1 MPVCL
6 LYIIILILYTYISCI
21 LTCSIQRKHPSHPS
35 KPRAKSIQ
43 LGRWMLEKKTW
54 KLMGSSQVKP
64 SNPQKDIILKPPT
77 RGFFFQNQVTQ
88 KKISLK
94 NGDVSWRF
102 PQSFL
107 VSTLQN
113 IVQNSRFSCQVA
125 GKRPL
130 THTKSPFRKYCS
142 SISTKSAADSASR
155 SCSKVSVGWPSR
167 TAWEAKV
174 FSCPQKKWSE
184 KDEHVINVLIN

>member
-43 LGRWMLEKKTW
+43 LGRWMLEKKLENWWDHPKWNHRIHRKTSYRNH
-54 KLMGSSQVKP
+54 LPEG
-64 SNPQKDIILKPPT
+64 
-77 RGFFFQNQVTQ
+77 FFQNQVTQ
-88 KKISLK
+88 KKLSLK